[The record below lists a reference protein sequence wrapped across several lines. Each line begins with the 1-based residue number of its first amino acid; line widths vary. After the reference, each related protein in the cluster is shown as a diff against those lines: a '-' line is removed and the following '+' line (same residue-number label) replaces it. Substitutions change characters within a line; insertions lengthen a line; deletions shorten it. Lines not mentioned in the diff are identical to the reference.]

1 MVKRPV
7 SIAIIGGLFI
17 GLGTFVMLANLFWL
31 ARGQGV
37 GAEEYRDLAWVF
49 GTELLAVVAGVF
61 LLRGRNWARWL
72 VVAWMVFHVVLS
84 AVHPGHALV
93 VHGVLTAVVIYF
105 LFRAPASEYFRGGTV
120 RE

>member
-1 MVKRPV
+1 
-7 SIAIIGGLFI
+7 
-17 GLGTFVMLANLFWL
+17 
-31 ARGQGV
+31 
-37 GAEEYRDLAWVF
+37 VF